1 MTKINESDNEILYN
15 LEASFRK
22 LEEVDKPTLIEFIR
36 AQRRKIDELENIK
49 RNDDGEQIIEED
61 KAIEDEEEVI
71 K

>member
-22 LEEVDKPTLIEFIR
+22 LEEVDKPTLIEFTR

-49 RNDDGEQIIEED
+49 RNGDGE
-61 KAIEDEEEVI
+61 
-71 K
+71 

>member
-1 MTKINESDNEILYN
+1 MTKINESDDEILYN
-15 LEASFRK
+15 LEASFHE

-36 AQRRKIDELENIK
+36 AQRRKIDELKNIK

>member
-22 LEEVDKPTLIEFIR
+22 LEEVDKPTLVEFTR